1 MLPLRGPIVAKF
13 LSWYKGIFLQTMK
26 MKTQPREVQILN
38 LRKGGKKKKRWEIQQ
53 LLFDKKRN
61 LWFWLTKHLVLPEI
75 LKVPLFTTTH
85 TLNHWFANKMRAFMN
100 QCWWGNIN
108 KATKRA
114 YSLVPLAQ
122 IQTGKPVYTDSR
134 YFKLPYESFNF
145 HKGFHTAPS
154 I

>member
-1 MLPLRGPIVAKF
+1 M
-13 LSWYKGIFLQTMK
+13 
-26 MKTQPREVQILN
+26 
-38 LRKGGKKKKRWEIQQ
+38 KKKKKKSTGLDKIAFRI
-53 LLFDKKRN
+53 LLE
-61 LWFWLTKHLVLPEI
+61 T
-75 LKVPLFTTTH
+75 LKFPLIIAVH
-85 TLNHWFANKMRAFMN
+85 ALNHWSADKMITFIN
-100 QCWWGNIN
+100 QFWWGNIN